1 MGGKKKTKWRKL
13 PLAEFTKECPGPP
26 AVTKNEGKE
35 EITKEDE
42 ETPPP
47 VPSYEELAVNTNQYF
62 EYGEYTDVSNMLYPT
77 PYIVYNPVEM
87 PVYPSYM
94 MPPDACCYYY
104 MPPPEMPQ
112 VEEYVSMP
120 YQEYIPPVK
129 DTVYLLLP
137 APAVRPTY
145 GSSNVAYDLRNRR
158 RRRRYEGYAEYA
170 VIPEKTN
177 YSANRE
183 ERDRLKNTGSYANPS
198 RNDNQSYRTK
208 TMTSFS
214 ETNSF
219 SRDGHRRVPESNEKK
234 FITPGELIQTGK
246 NVGLSQVE
254 RNEGIQE
261 MQNLKPRKNQEIC
274 GVHTARTSEK
284 KNFQNNSDTSF
295 QEKQSKPTN
304 SEWFSQESLPSTK
317 ESVEYQKQVQEIT
330 GNQGVTDNQKCQD
343 TVNHLLVSKEME
355 IKQEKNTNNINDTGL
370 ESLQTDLKISK
381 HSENSLYE
389 SAKKTEERN
398 LLGSIQNS
406 DSETM
411 TASDN
416 FVKISDKMLHQS
428 KSETEKHSLH
438 NPNEAESSS
447 PLPDIL
453 STLHKTLPSNPKTTN
468 NDISNKNDKH
478 SESPIFDKTPPPS
491 EKFSKSKV
499 ILSQSPYISHSLN
512 SDTSSHD
519 SEAELKR
526 LTNLQSLRANQ
537 SIYKL
542 AYDESITDQSE
553 ADSRSPSPVDP
564 ETQVPRSII
573 SEEILIHEADSC
585 SDAGSEDVELIP
597 HRYESE
603 TFLNESKHM
612 YINKL
617 SLAVELLR
625 TQESLPYDEQFKR
638 VSGESNLNLKETNPG
653 AIGEVNL
660 GFVEDSSSSFESFE
674 GHTDNRIPE
683 ASHNVISSQSQTS
696 KNSRNSAAVSS
707 FSFEDACNES
717 CEEAKEVVVEAAN
730 TRDNT
735 EGVRAGYRR
744 FQVQFRHYFTP
755 RAALVN
761 PCLCC
766 VIM

>member
-13 PLAEFTKECPGPP
+13 PLAEFTKECPAPP
-26 AVTKNEGKE
+26 TVSRNECKQE
-35 EITKEDE
+35 LSQHE

-47 VPSYEELAVNTNQYF
+47 IPSYEELAVNTNQYN

-77 PYIVYNPVEM
+77 SYIVYNPMEM

-104 MPPPEMPQ
+104 MPPEIPPVQ
-112 VEEYVSMP
+112 EYAPVP

-137 APAVRPTY
+137 APAI
-145 GSSNVAYDLRNRR
+145 GSSHVAYDWRNRR

-177 YSANRE
+177 YSTNRE
-183 ERDRLKNTGSYANPS
+183 EKDRSKKLGSCANAS
-198 RNDNQSYRTK
+198 RNDNQSSHTK

-219 SRDGHRRVPESNEKK
+219 NREGQKRVQETNEKK
-234 FITPGELIQTGK
+234 LIVSGEQVQAAK
-246 NVGLSQVE
+246 NVDLPHAEG
-254 RNEGIQE
+254 NENVQD
-261 MQNLKPRKNQEIC
+261 MPNLKPRRNQEIC
-274 GVHTARTSEK
+274 GVHTARISEK
-284 KNFQNNSDTSF
+284 KNFQNKSEVNF
-295 QEKQSKPTN
+295 QEKHSKPKN
-304 SEWFSQESLPSTK
+304 SEWVSQDDVPSTK
-317 ESVEYQKQVQEIT
+317 ELMDFQKQVQEIKE
-330 GNQGVTDNQKCQD
+330 NQEVTDKLKCQD
-343 TVNHLLVSKEME
+343 ITNQLRVSKEME
-355 IKQEKNTNNINDTGL
+355 KTQEKNANHI
-370 ESLQTDLKISK
+370 TDIDLSSQKADLNISK
-381 HSENSLYE
+381 HSENFVHD
-389 SAKKTEERN
+389 SAKDIEEKN
-398 LLGSIQNS
+398 VLFSVQNR
-406 DSETM
+406 DSEAT

-416 FVKISDKMLHQS
+416 LVMLNDNMLYQS
-428 KSETEKHSLH
+428 KSETEKHYSQ

-453 STLHKTLPSNPKTTN
+453 STLHKTVLSNPKAANSDISKN
-468 NDISNKNDKH
+468 NDKQ
-478 SESPIFDKTPPPS
+478 SESPLFDKIS
-491 EKFSKSKV
+491 LSDEKFPKSKV
-499 ILSQSPYISHSLN
+499 ILSHSPYLSHSLN

-519 SEAELKR
+519 TEAELKR

-573 SEEILIHEADSC
+573 NDEILIHEADSC

-612 YINKL
+612 YVNKL

-638 VSGESNLNLKETNPG
+638 VSGESNLNLKETNPD

-660 GFVEDSSSSFESFE
+660 GFVEDSSSFDSFE
-674 GHTDNRIPE
+674 GHTDSRIPD
-683 ASHNVISSQSQTS
+683 ASHVITSQSQTS
-696 KNSRNSAAVSS
+696 KSSRNSAAVSS
-707 FSFEDACNES
+707 FSFEDDCNDS

-730 TRDNT
+730 TRICT
-735 EGVRAGYRR
+735 MCSVS
-744 FQVQFRHYFTP
+744 
-755 RAALVN
+755 
-761 PCLCC
+761 
-766 VIM
+766 